1 MPWGSVVL
9 GTQLTNARVGV
20 VSSDLPLTGYRGSVD
35 VSPTID
41 SLLNAPY
48 VKGLIEITSANT
60 LAAVG
65 TSPDFPVLPKWRKV
79 VRQIG

>member
-1 MPWGSVVL
+1 MAWGSVVL
-9 GTQLTNARVGV
+9 GSQLTTIRLGV
-20 VSSDLPLTGYRGSVD
+20 APSDLSLTGYTISIAD
-35 VSPTID
+35 SPTINEVLNGPFVRG
-41 SLLNAPY
+41 LLE
-48 VKGLIEITSANT
+48 LTSDNT